1 MRVKSLVMVFFLI
14 GLTKLMLKPVTIPI
28 GLAKNILFGTL
39 KLSTR
44 STKAVL
50 KNVTVSAGP
59 LKIRPFDFQT

>member
-1 MRVKSLVMVFFLI
+1 
-14 GLTKLMLKPVTIPI
+14 MLKPVTLPL

-59 LKIRPFDFQT
+59 LKIRPFDFQS

>member
-1 MRVKSLVMVFFLI
+1 MVFFLI
-14 GLTKLMLKPVTIPI
+14 GLTKLMLKPITIPI
-28 GLAKNILFGTL
+28 GLAKNILFSSL

-59 LKIRPFDFQT
+59 IKVRPFDFQT